1 MTTLEISAYV
11 CNFCE
16 AVATFFKKTL
26 KNWQH
31 ARQMEANRRVA
42 QELIFLGFNQQKEY
56 DHILQKMNDKAAE
69 EYNNAMHK

>member
-42 QELIFLGFNQQKEY
+42 ADLIHLGFHNQKEY
-56 DHILQKMNDKAAE
+56 NYILMKMNDKANE
-69 EYNNAMHK
+69 EYNK